1 MNSSAIREASR
12 LLSDQFD
19 AVLTD
24 WIDTQK
30 DEGVRRA
37 DLFSEAEGRQQ
48 TGHLL
53 RAIANGIKRA
63 ASGAQL
69 DFNDE
74 DWADLRRDLESITN
88 ERIDRGV
95 TPTEMASFVLALKRP
110 IFERLKG
117 TYADD
122 PVELTEQITLYSRV
136 IDAFALHTTEVF
148 VTGREAIIR
157 RQQAEL
163 MELSTPVIQLWD
175 GILTLPLIGTLD
187 SGRAQDVMENL
198 LESIVR
204 HQAAM
209 VIVDITGVQTVDTQ
223 VAQHLLRTAS
233 AVRLMGAECIIS
245 GISPRIAQTMV
256 QLGVEVDDIVTR
268 PSIQGA
274 LLYAFGRSGLTVVDG
289 PKLGKPRNG

>member
-1 MNSSAIREASR
+1 MTSSAIVEASR

-19 AVLTD
+19 AVLTA
-24 WIDTQK
+24 WVDTQK

-53 RAIANGIKRA
+53 RAIATGVKRA
-63 ASGAQL
+63 ASGAVL
-69 DFNDE
+69 DFNEE
-74 DWADLRRDLESITN
+74 DWADLRRDLEHITN

-110 IFERLKG
+110 VLERLKEN
-117 TYADD
+117 YADK
-122 PVELTEQITLYSRV
+122 PVELVEQIMLFSRV

-198 LESIVR
+198 LESIVQ

-256 QLGVEVDDIVTR
+256 QLGVDVDEIVTR
-268 PSIQGA
+268 ASIQGA
-274 LLYAFGRSGLTVVDG
+274 LLYAFGRTGLAVVAG
-289 PKLGKPRNG
+289 PKAEKSHYG

>member
-24 WIDTQK
+24 WVNTQK
-30 DEGVRRA
+30 DVGVRRA
-37 DLFSEAEGRQQ
+37 DLFSESEGRQQ

-53 RAIANGIKRA
+53 RAIATGVRRA
-63 ASGAQL
+63 ASGAVL
-69 DFNDE
+69 DFNEE
-74 DWADLRRDLESITN
+74 DWADLRRDLETITN

-110 IFERLKG
+110 IFERLKEN
-117 TYADD
+117 YAGD
-122 PVELTEQITLYSRV
+122 PVELVEQITLFSRV

-198 LESIVR
+198 LESIVQ
-204 HQAAM
+204 HQSSM

-274 LLYAFGRSGLTVVDG
+274 LLYAFGRNGLAVVAGAKRD
-289 PKLGKPRNG
+289 KPQHG